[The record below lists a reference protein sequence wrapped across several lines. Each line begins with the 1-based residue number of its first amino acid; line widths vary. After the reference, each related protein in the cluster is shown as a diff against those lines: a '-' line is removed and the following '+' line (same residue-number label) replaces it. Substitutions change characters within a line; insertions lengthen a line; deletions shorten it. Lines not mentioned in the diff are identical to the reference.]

1 MDYRRGDQ
9 SIRRLELKSR
19 LLWRDR
25 RLRIE
30 VKLSKVIAGWSDSRS
45 RSLIDGS
52 RSSFSLQGWRRLC
65 LIDMR
70 EVVHLKQTD
79 TAFQSGR
86 VSG

>member
-52 RSSFSLQGWRRLC
+52 RSSFSPGL
-65 LIDMR
+65 
-70 EVVHLKQTD
+70 E
-79 TAFQSGR
+79 AFMFG
-86 VSG
+86 